1 MAKMLIMVEDLD
13 VEVEDLGVKAEDLEV
28 KAEDV
33 ALEVAVEVDVIATA
47 GTLISQSVIGM
58 MKLRSARKKWIM

>member
-1 MAKMLIMVEDLD
+1 MVEDLD
-13 VEVEDLGVKAEDLEV
+13 IEVDDLGVKVEDLEV

-33 ALEVAVEVDVIATA
+33 SLEVAVELAVEVDVIATA

-58 MKLRSARKKWIM
+58 MNLRSARKKWIM